1 MLQMPEDVIL
11 QVNNLKKY
19 FPIETGFL
27 LKRVTGHVKAVDGVD
42 FSVKKG
48 KTLGLVGESGCGKT
62 TTARTVIRAYEPTSG
77 QILFRSKEGV
87 VDMSQLDKHQLKQVR
102 RDMQMIF
109 QDPYSSLN
117 PRMPV
122 LDIISEPMK
131 AHGVPK
137 SEREDRVAELLRL
150 VGLRPEYMRRFPHSF
165 SGGQRQRIGVA
176 RALALNPSLILADE
190 PVSALDVSVQ
200 AQVMNLLLD
209 LQEQMG
215 LTFLF
220 ISHDLSVVRYLCDQV
235 AVMYLG
241 KIVELADVDRLY
253 ENPTHPYTSTLLG
266 AVPDANPRAVWR
278 PQQVVKGEVG
288 KVTVESKG
296 CAFAPRCPYA
306 RDICFEQQPDLVSV
320 DPNNPDA
327 QKSACLF
334 AQELSLPGVG

>member
-1 MLQMPEDVIL
+1 MLQMPDDVIL
-11 QVNNLKKY
+11 QVTDLKKY
-19 FPIETGFL
+19 FPIESGFL
-27 LKRVTGHVKAVDGVD
+27 VKKVIGHVKAVDDVS
-42 FSVKKG
+42 FTVRKG
-48 KTLGLVGESGCGKT
+48 KAMGLVGESGCGKT
-62 TTARTVIRAYEPTSG
+62 TIARTVIRAYDPTAG
-77 QILFRSKEGV
+77 TVLFRSREGV
-87 VDMSQLDKHQLKQVR
+87 VDMAKLEKRELKKVR

-117 PRMPV
+117 PRMPI

-137 SEREDRVAELLRL
+137 SVREDRVAELLKL
-150 VGLRPEYMRRFPHSF
+150 VGLRSEYIRRFPHSF

-200 AQVMNLLLD
+200 AQVLNLLLD

-215 LTFLF
+215 LTYLF

-253 ENPTHPYTSTLLG
+253 ENPTHPYTSALLG
-266 AVPDANPRAVWR
+266 AVPDANPRASWR
-278 PQQVVKGEVG
+278 PQQVVKGEIG
-288 KVTVESKG
+288 KVTKEVKG
-296 CAFAPRCPYA
+296 CAFAPRCQYA
-306 RDICFEQQPDLVSV
+306 RDACLEQEPKLTSV
-320 DPNNPDA
+320 DPNSPDA

-334 AQELSLPGVG
+334 AKELSLPGVS